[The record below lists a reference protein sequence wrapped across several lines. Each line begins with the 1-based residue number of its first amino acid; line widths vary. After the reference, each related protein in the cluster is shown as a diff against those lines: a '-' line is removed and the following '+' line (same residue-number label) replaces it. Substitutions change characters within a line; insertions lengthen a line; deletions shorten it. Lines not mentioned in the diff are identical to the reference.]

1 MSDEVLVFRGEV
13 AAKSAGEIIVDA
25 RQGSTVRTRV
35 EISGGLTDA
44 TLRLAHLAG
53 RPIEQSALISSL
65 DRELQL
71 EPGTAASL
79 IEQLLA
85 AHVLSSE
92 VKATTRL
99 SFSGHS
105 EIADQ
110 LRDELANALWPA
122 ELSGLEVAVLGTLG
136 SRGWHRE
143 LLRLRAQNCRVL
155 TCSFEGAS
163 TWIGPLLGPSEGEA
177 QGPCPLC
184 LHARRVAAGAEDT
197 TDVALCHPPS
207 LSLVARLLHH
217 VAEQCARGELPRG
230 RVLHTEG
237 ATASWHP
244 LLAQPH
250 CSCCSGPEL
259 RPFRTLSQ
267 QAEHVA
273 RDFSRELARGEPT
286 HEPAEAQKQAFLDP
300 LLGPLSLEIHEAS
313 ASFRELPLVLGS
325 IRVAQ
330 RSAQGL
336 KRREF
341 ASVMFG
347 TGATERRRVLV
358 AFSEGIERLAG
369 ITDEPDITGVSFRD
383 LSSHALAPEQ
393 TVRFSES
400 QYEAGTSVRHDG
412 QPLDWSWVYDW
423 TAGSAKL
430 LVHDAVSYGRD
441 PPSAGTRLFDDP
453 YSSGMSAH
461 RSVTLA
467 VERSMY
473 ELIERDAFML
483 AWYLRL
489 PLRKLELGN
498 VMDSETRDLLGYL
511 EAAGVR
517 LEFRDLRVDFAVPS
531 VLAIAEAQRDFGPW
545 KAGGKILSACA
556 GASFRDATRHALREI
571 LGHYTAFALVSPEG
585 DKSID
590 ADTGEVRPWWPA
602 FSALLSPRDDAP
614 LGFLG
619 RGPPLLIGA
628 LDLPAQ
634 TPLREEFVR
643 RGLSVFVRRLGG
655 PEIAEAGLVAIRSIV
670 PGLLRLTPTHA
681 SVNFGEPRIEELR
694 QRWKAASELN
704 PMPHPL
710 A

>member
-1 MSDEVLVFRGEV
+1 MSDELLVFRGEV
-13 AAKSAGEIIVDA
+13 AANAAGEIIVDA
-25 RQGSTVRTRV
+25 RRGSAVRTRV
-35 EISGGLTDA
+35 EISGSLTHA
-44 TLRLAHLAG
+44 TLQVARLAG
-53 RPIEQSALISSL
+53 RPVEESALIASL
-65 DRELQL
+65 DRELRL

-99 SFSGHS
+99 IFSGHS
-105 EIADQ
+105 EIADE

-122 ELSGLEVAVLGTLG
+122 DLTGFEVAVLGTLG
-136 SRGWHRE
+136 SSGWYRE
-143 LLRLRAQNCRVL
+143 LARVRAQNHPVL

-163 TWIGPLLGPSEGEA
+163 TWIGPLFVPSEDGA

-184 LHARRVAAGAEDT
+184 LHARRVAAGAQDC
-197 TDVALCHPPS
+197 TDVALSYPPS
-207 LSLVARLLHH
+207 LSLVAGLLHQ
-217 VAEQCARGELPRG
+217 VAEQCARGELARG
-230 RVLHTEG
+230 RVLHAEG
-237 ATASWHP
+237 ATASWHS
-244 LLAQPH
+244 LLAQPY
-250 CSCCSGPEL
+250 CSCCDRKAIRSL
-259 RPFRTLSQ
+259 VTLSH
-267 QAEHVA
+267 QAERVA
-273 RDFSRELARGEPT
+273 SEFAAELARGEPAQ
-286 HEPAEAQKQAFLDP
+286 EPTEAQKRAFLDP
-300 LLGPLSLEIHEAS
+300 LLGPLSLEIHEAN

-330 RSAQGL
+330 RREQGL
-336 KRREF
+336 ARREF

-369 ITDEPDITGVSFRD
+369 ITDEPDFTGVCFRE

-393 TVRFSES
+393 TVRFSEQ
-400 QYEAGTSVRHDG
+400 QYESGTSVRHDG
-412 QPLDWSWVYDW
+412 QLLDWSWVYDW
-423 TAGSAKL
+423 TADAAKL

-441 PPSAGTRLFDDP
+441 PASTGAQLFEDP
-453 YSSGMSAH
+453 FSSGMSAH
-461 RSVTLA
+461 RSLTLA
-467 VERSMY
+467 VERSLY

-489 PLRKLELGN
+489 PLRKLELGS
-498 VMDSETRDLLGYL
+498 VMDAETRDLLAYL
-511 EAAGVR
+511 ERAGVR
-517 LEFRDLRVDFAVPS
+517 LEFRDLRVDFGVPS

-545 KAGGKILSACA
+545 KSGGKILSACA
-556 GASFRDATRHALREI
+556 GASFRDAARHALREI
-571 LGHYTAFALVSPEG
+571 LGHYTAFALVSPDG

-602 FSALLSPRDDAP
+602 FSALLEPRDDAP

-619 RGPPLLIGA
+619 QGPALLVSDA
-628 LDLPAQ
+628 DLPAKHA
-634 TPLREEFVR
+634 LREEFVR

-655 PEIAEAGLVAIRSIV
+655 PDIAESGLVAIRAIV
-670 PGLLRLTPTHA
+670 PGLLRLTPTRA
-681 SVNFGEPRIEELR
+681 SVNFGEPRIGQLR
-694 QRWKAASELN
+694 ERWGAASELN